1 MERVDEK
8 MGAAGEAAAAA
19 AAAERPASVQRRG
32 HANGGRARERGEDMR
47 TAERTERA

>member
-8 MGAAGEAAAAA
+8 MAAAGEAAA

-32 HANGGRARERGEDMR
+32 HANGGRARERGEDVR